1 MSNPTNRQ
9 RGLGRGLSA
18 LMADI
23 EPIAS
28 EAANAGRGAKHNSL
42 VPIEKIHPN
51 PDQPRRHF
59 DAEELNNLAN
69 SIRSKGVIQPLV
81 VRVHPSKQDEYEIVA
96 GERRWRASQKA
107 QLHALPVV
115 IRDLSDLDVLEI
127 AIIENIQRSDLNP
140 IEEASGFRQLMEKFS
155 HTQEQMAEALGKSRP
170 HIANSLRLLALPG
183 GVQALVV
190 GGRLSSGHA
199 RALITAPNASELAKL
214 AVLKGLSVRQIE
226 ALVKQGKILK
236 PAKKTAQIKK
246 DADTKA
252 LEGDLSS
259 TLKMMVSIEHL
270 QGEEG
275 GTLTVKYKS
284 LDQLDELCRQL
295 GGT

>member
-1 MSNPTNRQ
+1 MSNPINRQ

-28 EAANAGRGAKHNSL
+28 EAANSGRGGKDDTY

-51 PDQPRRHF
+51 PNQPRRHF
-59 DAEELNNLAN
+59 DVEELHNLAD

-81 VRVHPSKQDEYEIVA
+81 VRAHPSKPDEYEIVA

-107 QLHALPVV
+107 QLHVLPVV
-115 IRDLSDLDVLEI
+115 IRDFSDLDVLEI

-140 IEEASGFRQLMEKFS
+140 IEEASGYRQLMEKFS
-155 HTQEQMAEALGKSRP
+155 HTQEQMADALGKSRP

-183 GVQALVV
+183 DVQALLV

-199 RALITAPNASELAKL
+199 RALITAQNASELAKF
-214 AVLKGLSVRQIE
+214 AVLRGLSVRQIE
-226 ALVKQGKILK
+226 ALVKQGKTSK
-236 PAKKTAQIKK
+236 PTKKIAQVKK

-259 TLKMMVSIEHL
+259 TLKMVVTIDHL